1 MRKNNPNLFIN
12 TRHLTD
18 RKEDHL
24 TEFFAGLLL
33 SSPFFRK
40 AYERFVLG
48 RHFHEQGWKD
58 VQIVNVE
65 TQCHYVDEKRI
76 PDMILHLSNGMK
88 IACEHKIEALETGKD
103 DDNNPNQLW
112 DYLHLPDVSGLVYV
126 RSNWKPPLSD
136 VVKHPKYV
144 KPLKAPHFLW
154 RDFYHL
160 LRKDDTVMGR
170 WLKEAFEH
178 LGYTPPV
185 ALIGEMSGPNKTEN
199 DRNRH
204 NFVKLMTATRNFANE
219 LGWKYEAGSIEG
231 HYLSKNAKASCS
243 DVLITA
249 CQTERFL
256 FRASPTDGGIQG
268 IVARLDAARRDLVEK
283 FDIPTDISINTVN
296 RAKGKVQVI
305 DITTTL
311 RDILGKKARTVQG
324 IEQRLFDF
332 HKPLLL
338 ALQEG

>member
-1 MRKNNPNLFIN
+1 MKRDRLNLFIN

-33 SSPFFRK
+33 SSPSFRK
-40 AYERFVLG
+40 AYERLVLG
-48 RHFHEQGWKD
+48 RYARRQGWGT

-65 TQCHYVDEKRI
+65 TQCHYVEEKRI
-76 PDMILHLSNGMK
+76 PDMILHLSNGMR

-103 DDNNPNQLW
+103 VDNNPSQLW
-112 DYLHLPDVSGLVYV
+112 DYLNLPDISGLVYV
-126 RSNWKPPLSD
+126 RSNWKPPLPN

-144 KPLKAPHFLW
+144 KPLNAPHFLW
-154 RDFYHL
+154 RDFYRL
-160 LRKDDTVMGR
+160 LRSDDTAMGR
-170 WLKEAFEH
+170 WMKDAFEY

-185 ALIGEMSGPNKTEN
+185 ALIGEMSGPDKAEN

-204 NFVKLMTATRNFANE
+204 NFVKLMTSTRNYANQ

-231 HYLSKNAKASCS
+231 HYLSRNANASCS

-249 CQTERFL
+249 CQADRFL
-256 FRASPTDGGIQG
+256 FRATPRDGSLKRAM
-268 IVARLDAARRDLVEK
+268 ARLDAAIRDLAER
-283 FDIPTDISINTVN
+283 FDIPADIAITKVK
-296 RAKGKVQVI
+296 RVQGKVQVL
-305 DITTTL
+305 DVTTTL
-311 RDILGKKARTVQG
+311 RDILGKKAKTVQA
-324 IEQRLFDF
+324 IEQRLLDF

-338 ALQEG
+338 ALQEA

>member
-1 MRKNNPNLFIN
+1 MRKSTNLFIN

-33 SSPFFRK
+33 SSPSFRK

-48 RHFHEQGWKD
+48 SFFRRQGWKD
-58 VQIVNVE
+58 VQIVKVE
-65 TQCHYVDEKRI
+65 TQCHYADEKRI

-112 DYLHLPDVSGLVYV
+112 DYLHLPDISGLVYV
-126 RSNWKPPLSD
+126 RSNWKPPLPD

-144 KPLKAPHFLW
+144 KPLKASHFLW

-160 LRKDDTVMGR
+160 LRRDDTVMGR
-170 WLKEAFEH
+170 WMKEAFEY

-185 ALIGEMSGPNKTEN
+185 VLIGEMSGLDKAEN
-199 DRNRH
+199 ERNRH
-204 NFVKLMTATRNFANE
+204 NFVKLMTTTRNFANA

-231 HYLSKNAKASCS
+231 HYLSKNAKAACS

-256 FRASPTDGGIQG
+256 FRATPRDGELQS
-268 IVARLDAARRDLVEK
+268 IVARLDSAMRDLAER
-283 FDIPTDISINTVN
+283 FDIPTDISINTVK
-296 RAKGKVQVI
+296 RVEGKVQVL

-324 IEQRLFDF
+324 IEQRLLDF
-332 HKPLLL
+332 HRPLLL